1 MSTQHSAINTRINQ
15 RVAQAVGQRKYDLWI
30 QPSVRLDY
38 EDKGHILHVA
48 VPNRFVA
55 DKVRSDFSDD
65 LREAA
70 RAEAGIGPD
79 DELRLELC
87 IAPDQFAAPA
97 APNQPRPVTDDAS
110 ALEDVKRGNPRPP
123 RRAGKPAGHSRNPAA
138 HDPALAGPLR
148 HRFEDFVI
156 GPANELACA
165 AAMSL
170 VDFDADDA
178 EHHDSLPGAG
188 PLFIHGEC
196 GMGKTHL
203 LQAACRRMLDRQP
216 DARVLYTTGEQFT
229 NAYITA
235 VRTGKL
241 DAFRRS
247 MRRLDLLAVDDIEFL
262 ANKDKTQQEFLHSFS
277 HIELSGSRVI
287 LASDSHPKLIKR
299 FSEGLVS
306 RCVQGLVVQIQAPDQ
321 PTRLSLVNRLAKR
334 RGLVLQPGLDQRVAA
349 IAGRSVRELE
359 GTLAH
364 LHALASLAQPT
375 GPTRMVNRT
384 LVEKLVAGQSQLR
397 AQRPV
402 RFADIRETVCGH
414 FNVPAAQVAGSSRH
428 RLVVLARAMLIHLTR
443 QMTTLS
449 FPEIAAALGKP
460 SHSTVV
466 TASQRMSRQLEDN
479 RPLLLPGFAEPLTPV
494 QLVEDIRRQVL
505 QNLSAA

>member
-1 MSTQHSAINTRINQ
+1 MSTPRGAINARIKD
-15 RVAQAVGQRKYDLWI
+15 RVARTVGQRRYDLWI

-38 EDKGHILHVA
+38 EEAGHVLHVA

-55 DKVRSDFSDD
+55 DKVRSDFSDQ

-70 RAEAGIGPD
+70 RAEAGVAED
-79 DELRLELC
+79 DELLLELC
-87 IAPDQFAAPA
+87 IAPDQFAAAAPPDAAAAAEPDGVEDQSPRGGRPEPA
-97 APNQPRPVTDDAS
+97 AP
-110 ALEDVKRGNPRPP
+110 
-123 RRAGKPAGHSRNPAA
+123 RRRRQVV

-148 HRFEDFVI
+148 HRFEDFVV

-165 AAMSL
+165 AAVSL
-170 VDFDADDA
+170 VEFENSAP
-178 EHHDSLPGAG
+178 DSGAVAPSG
-188 PLFIHGEC
+188 PLFVHGEC

-203 LQAACRRMLDRQP
+203 LQAACRRMLDRRP

-235 VRTGKL
+235 VRHGKL
-241 DAFRRS
+241 DEFRRS

-262 ANKDKTQQEFLHSFS
+262 ANKDKTQQEFLHSFA

-287 LASDSHPKLIKR
+287 LASDSHPKLIKK

-321 PTRLSLVNRLAKR
+321 PTRLALVNRLAKR
-334 RGLVLQPGLDQRVAA
+334 RGLVLQPGLDERVAA
-349 IAGRSVRELE
+349 LAGRSVREIE

-364 LHALASLAQPT
+364 LHALASLSQPQ
-375 GPTRMVNRT
+375 GPTRMVNRA
-384 LVEKLVAGQSQLR
+384 LVERLVAGQSQLR

-402 RFADIRETVCGH
+402 RFDDIRDTVCGH
-414 FNVPAAQVAGSSRH
+414 LNVPAAQVAGSSRH

-466 TASQRMSRQLEDN
+466 TASQRMSRQLEEN
-479 RPLLLPGFAEPLTPV
+479 RPLLLPGFAEPMTPV
-494 QLVEDIRRQVL
+494 QLVEDLRREVL
-505 QNLSAA
+505 QNLSAAS

>member
-1 MSTQHSAINTRINQ
+1 MSTQRSAINARINE
-15 RVAQAVGQRKYDLWI
+15 RLAQAVGQRKYELWI
-30 QPSVRLDY
+30 QPSVRVDY
-38 EDKGHILHVA
+38 EDAGRVLHVA

-55 DKVRSDFSDD
+55 DKVRSDFSDE

-70 RAEAGIGPD
+70 RAEAGVEDD
-79 DELRLELC
+79 DELRLDLC
-87 IAPDQFAAPA
+87 IAPDQFATPAPA
-97 APNQPRPVTDDAS
+97 AAPRPADDDHEA
-110 ALEDVKRGNPRPP
+110 AEHAKRGAPRNPRP
-123 RRAGKPAGHSRNPAA
+123 RQNPAA

-148 HRFEDFVI
+148 HRFEDFVV
-156 GPANELACA
+156 GPANELAYA
-165 AAMSL
+165 AAASL
-170 VDFDADDA
+170 VEVDPDRSAGGDPA
-178 EHHDSLPGAG
+178 SGTAG
-188 PLFIHGEC
+188 PLFVYGEC

-203 LQAACRRMLDRQP
+203 LQAACRRTLEHRP

-277 HIELSGSRVI
+277 HIELAGSRVI

-306 RCVQGLVVQIQAPDQ
+306 RCVQGLVVQVQAPDQ
-321 PTRLSLVNRLAKR
+321 PTRLALINRLTKR
-334 RGLVLQPGLDQRVAA
+334 RGLVLQPGLDERVAA
-349 IAGRSVRELE
+349 LAGRSVREIE

-375 GPTRMVNRT
+375 GPTRMVNRA
-384 LVEKLVAGQSQLR
+384 LVEKLVAGQNQLR

-402 RFADIRETVCGH
+402 RFADIRDTVCERL
-414 FNVPAAQVAGSSRH
+414 NVPAAQVAGSSRH

-479 RPLLLPGFAEPLTPV
+479 RPLLLPGFAEPMTPV
-494 QLVEDIRRQVL
+494 QLIEDIRRQVL